1 MMKIKKIKRE
11 AKMLDLELIIQ
22 ILENNDLNI
31 NIKAKGAKPIVN
43 DEDVRNKI
51 NELAIL
57 IKEKMIL
64 IGREIRKEE
73 EVKNSGKDDR
83 NSKRFI

>member
-1 MMKIKKIKRE
+1 MKIKKE

-31 NIKAKGAKPIVN
+31 NIKAKGAKPIVG
-43 DEDVRNKI
+43 DEEVRGKI

-73 EVKNSGKDDR
+73 EVKNDGRR
-83 NSKRFI
+83 NKRTT

>member
-1 MMKIKKIKRE
+1 MKIKKE

-43 DEDVRNKI
+43 DEDVKNKI

-73 EVKNSGKDDR
+73 EVKNSGKGNR
-83 NSKRFI
+83 NDKRFI

>member
-1 MMKIKKIKRE
+1 MMEIKKIKRE
-11 AKMLDLELIIQ
+11 AKMLDLELLIQ

-73 EVKNSGKDDR
+73 EVKNDGRR
-83 NSKRFI
+83 NKRTT

>member
-73 EVKNSGKDDR
+73 EVKNDGRR
-83 NSKRFI
+83 NKRTT